1 MSYDIAAKVLID
13 RCRSEILRRFL
24 DIPVTE
30 STLLEEAPQETT
42 TLRRSDFPL
51 LVTEEGGRRRLVII
65 EVQSQWE
72 GDLPLRL
79 LEYRCRHMLRHR
91 VHEATSCI
99 LLLTPSALAI
109 DHFADNEVAFGYHLI
124 RVYELDAAEILSE
137 GALCLLPLVP
147 LMRGGIELTDSA
159 DRRIY
164 GSSLPPAE
172 KADMLTGM
180 AILSGLVSRDLAATL
195 IAKRRDLMIES
206 YAYELIKQEGIQEGM
221 DEGLTRGLKAGRRE
235 GLEQGLERGLE
246 RGRGTGLREGLL
258 DSISFGLGLRFGT
271 PGDAMLPEIS
281 RLPDTEQLRAV
292 AHALWTVET
301 LEELR
306 AVYQPN

>member
-1 MSYDIAAKVLID
+1 M
-13 RCRSEILRRFL
+13 
-24 DIPVTE
+24 
-30 STLLEEAPQETT
+30 
-42 TLRRSDFPL
+42 
-51 LVTEEGGRRRLVII
+51 GGV
-65 EVQSQWE
+65 VV
-72 GDLPLRL
+72 
-79 LEYRCRHMLRHR
+79 EYRCRHMLRHR

-221 DEGLTRGLKAGRRE
+221 EEGLTRGLKAGRRE
-235 GLEQGLERGLE
+235 GLEQGLERGLERGLEQGLERGLE

-306 AVYQPN
+306 AIYRPN